1 MNAVS
6 KCGYFWLFSLKNMA
20 TFAKTKSKKTFCAIC
35 TWFSFVIKIWKFT
48 RKKHWWGAHAVCGIC
63 FRRLVVYNSKIWNG
77 TCQFPYNFWNWQALG
92 QISSSM
98 HVCISNI
105 LLLQIVIIIVNFH
118 IYAIYS
124 IWIGLL
130 FALIHVFI
138 GVEDYQRKGWWFM
151 INIS

>member
-1 MNAVS
+1 
-6 KCGYFWLFSLKNMA
+6 
-20 TFAKTKSKKTFCAIC
+20 
-35 TWFSFVIKIWKFT
+35 
-48 RKKHWWGAHAVCGIC
+48 
-63 FRRLVVYNSKIWNG
+63 LVVYNSKIWNG